1 MQKKVKKLDL
11 KKIKSEIE
19 DLKKSLLNLKFQK
32 ATGQLEKTSE
42 LKKIR
47 RKIASLKT
55 ILLIKQEKLMSKRIL
70 SGTVISSNANKTVVV
85 KVTRRVQHKLYK
97 KIISRTKKYH
107 AHDENNTYKI
117 GDNVNIRESR
127 PISKLKSWVV
137 INNSLKE
144 NK

>member
-55 ILLIKQEKLMSKRIL
+55 DIVIKVGE
-70 SGTVISSNANKTVVV
+70 ANV
-85 KVTRRVQHKLYK
+85 
-97 KIISRTKKYH
+97 
-107 AHDENNTYKI
+107 
-117 GDNVNIRESR
+117 
-127 PISKLKSWVV
+127 
-137 INNSLKE
+137 
-144 NK
+144 

>member
-55 ILLIKQEKLMSKRIL
+55 DIVNNVGE
-70 SGTVISSNANKTVVV
+70 TNA
-85 KVTRRVQHKLYK
+85 
-97 KIISRTKKYH
+97 
-107 AHDENNTYKI
+107 
-117 GDNVNIRESR
+117 
-127 PISKLKSWVV
+127 
-137 INNSLKE
+137 
-144 NK
+144 

>member
-11 KKIKSEIE
+11 KKIKLEIE

-55 ILLIKQEKLMSKRIL
+55 DIVNKAGE
-70 SGTVISSNANKTVVV
+70 ANV
-85 KVTRRVQHKLYK
+85 
-97 KIISRTKKYH
+97 
-107 AHDENNTYKI
+107 
-117 GDNVNIRESR
+117 
-127 PISKLKSWVV
+127 
-137 INNSLKE
+137 
-144 NK
+144 

>member
-55 ILLIKQEKLMSKRIL
+55 DIVNKVGE
-70 SGTVISSNANKTVVV
+70 ANV
-85 KVTRRVQHKLYK
+85 
-97 KIISRTKKYH
+97 
-107 AHDENNTYKI
+107 
-117 GDNVNIRESR
+117 
-127 PISKLKSWVV
+127 
-137 INNSLKE
+137 
-144 NK
+144 

>member
-11 KKIKSEIE
+11 KKINSEIE

-55 ILLIKQEKLMSKRIL
+55 DIVNNVGE
-70 SGTVISSNANKTVVV
+70 ANV
-85 KVTRRVQHKLYK
+85 
-97 KIISRTKKYH
+97 
-107 AHDENNTYKI
+107 
-117 GDNVNIRESR
+117 
-127 PISKLKSWVV
+127 
-137 INNSLKE
+137 
-144 NK
+144 

>member
-1 MQKKVKKLDL
+1 
-11 KKIKSEIE
+11 
-19 DLKKSLLNLKFQK
+19 
-32 ATGQLEKTSE
+32 
-42 LKKIR
+42 
-47 RKIASLKT
+47 
-55 ILLIKQEKLMSKRIL
+55 MSKRIL

-117 GDNVNIRESR
+117 GDKVNIRESK
-127 PISKLKSWVV
+127 PVSKLKSWVV

-144 NK
+144 NN

>member
-42 LKKIR
+42 LKTIK

-55 ILLIKQEKLMSKRIL
+55 NIINKAGE
-70 SGTVISSNANKTVVV
+70 ANV
-85 KVTRRVQHKLYK
+85 
-97 KIISRTKKYH
+97 
-107 AHDENNTYKI
+107 
-117 GDNVNIRESR
+117 
-127 PISKLKSWVV
+127 
-137 INNSLKE
+137 
-144 NK
+144 

>member
-55 ILLIKQEKLMSKRIL
+55 DIVNKAGE
-70 SGTVISSNANKTVVV
+70 ANV
-85 KVTRRVQHKLYK
+85 
-97 KIISRTKKYH
+97 
-107 AHDENNTYKI
+107 
-117 GDNVNIRESR
+117 
-127 PISKLKSWVV
+127 
-137 INNSLKE
+137 
-144 NK
+144 